1 MVSKKNINMTA
12 EDYFKEFMIGE
23 PLTQESVIDGLEEYF
38 RIRMDEYTQDLQ
50 DEIEEAINTAYKRA
64 RI

>member
-1 MVSKKNINMTA
+1 MAGKKNINMTA
-12 EDYFKEFMIGE
+12 EDYFIEFMIGE
-23 PLTQESVIDGLEEYF
+23 PLTQESVIEGLEEYF

-50 DEIEEAINTAYKRA
+50 DEVEEAINTAYKKA

>member
-1 MVSKKNINMTA
+1 MTA

-23 PLTQESVIDGLEEYF
+23 PLTQESVIEGLEEYC
-38 RIRMDEYTQDLQ
+38 RIRIDEYTEDLQ
-50 DEIEEAINTAYKRA
+50 DEVEEAINVAYKKA